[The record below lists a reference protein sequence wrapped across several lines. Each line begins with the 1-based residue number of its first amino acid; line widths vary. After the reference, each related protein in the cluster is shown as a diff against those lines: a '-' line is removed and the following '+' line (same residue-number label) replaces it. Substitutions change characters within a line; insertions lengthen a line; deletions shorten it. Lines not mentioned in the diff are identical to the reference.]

1 MNKIAINRRIK
12 FDYEI
17 LQEFEAGLALKGYEV
32 KSIKTGHISIKNA
45 FVTVRD
51 SELYLTNSN
60 IPLYKYAGNIKNY
73 KPDAPR
79 KILMK
84 KKEISYL
91 IGKKQTEGLTLAP
104 ISVYNKKG
112 KIKLNFALARGK
124 KKYDKREKIKERL
137 EKRKIERKMKQSYQ
151 NRTR

>member
-1 MNKIAINRRIK
+1 MNKIAINRRAK

-17 LQEFEAGLALKGYEV
+17 LQEFEAGLVLKGYEV

-45 FVTVRD
+45 FVTVKD

-73 KPDAPR
+73 EPDAPR
-79 KILMK
+79 KILMR
-84 KKEISYL
+84 KKEISFL
-91 IGKKQTEGLTLAP
+91 IGKKQTEGLTLVP
-104 ISVYNKKG
+104 ISVYNKKS
-112 KIKLNFALARGK
+112 KIKLNFALAKGK

-137 EKRKIERKMKQSYQ
+137 EKRKIERKMKNFY
-151 NRTR
+151 R